1 MGLRTYCASGLDSV
15 AALGLLSIAAFLLL
29 AVKLALKV
37 ATDGDANGGPERVAD
52 DDCQREGDHW
62 VEHGFHFK
70 LHCKRQRWQSS
81 ADANTVCMDDSTG

>member
-52 DDCQREGDHW
+52 DDCQREGDDCITKIAQHKT
-62 VEHGFHFK
+62 ERN
-70 LHCKRQRWQSS
+70 RQIILLLQS
-81 ADANTVCMDDSTG
+81 DSR